1 MSDGGYEEL
10 AVRREQEIGIV
21 TLNAPA
27 RRNALSLTMRRELY
41 DALADLDAEPAVRA
55 IVLTGAGGNFCAGG
69 DLKSMEGITPD
80 QGRKRLGEAHQ
91 LVRQIAEMS
100 TPIIA
105 AVEGY
110 AYGAGLSIAALC
122 DVVVTVA
129 DAQWS
134 CAFGKIGLMPDM
146 GATWILPQ
154 RIGVGRARLLAFTG
168 RPIDGRQAVDW
179 GLADHLADGDAV
191 GGAMA
196 IGKEIAG
203 TAPLSVAHA
212 KRAFALPYRSLDE
225 ALDAEVDAQAALFGS
240 ADFAEGRDAFFA
252 KRRPAFKGR

>member
-1 MSDGGYEEL
+1 MADGRYEEVE
-10 AVRREQEIGIV
+10 VRRDREIGIV
-21 TLNAPA
+21 TLNAPS
-27 RRNALSLTMRRELY
+27 RRNALSLTMRRELHGVM
-41 DALADLDAEPAVRA
+41 ADLDADPDIRA

-69 DLKSMEGITPD
+69 DLKSMEGITPG
-80 QGRKRLGEAHQ
+80 QGRARLGEAHQ

-122 DVVVTVA
+122 DVVVTAA

-146 GATWILPQ
+146 GATWVLPQ

-168 RPIDGRQAVDW
+168 RAIDGRQAVAW
-179 GLADHLADGDAV
+179 GLA
-191 GGAMA
+191 
-196 IGKEIAG
+196 
-203 TAPLSVAHA
+203 S
-212 KRAFALPYRSLDE
+212 PYR
-225 ALDAEVDAQAALFGS
+225 ALDAALDADVDSQAALFAS
-240 ADFAEGRDAFFA
+240 ADFAEGRAAFFA
-252 KRRPAFKGR
+252 KRRPVFKGR